1 MSSPVNYSF
10 VKHIVIDRK
19 KAEPIYLQIVY
30 RFIQAVQLQLL
41 NDGDRIPGSRVL
53 SEKLKVHRK
62 TIVMALEELKTQ
74 GWIYTRPSVGTF
86 VKNPELKENINR
98 THHFLSSDSS
108 NFSFR
113 RSFILDRDTQH
124 IASSLQFT
132 DGTPDYR
139 LLKINELARFYSTVL
154 NRKSN
159 RSKFSNSSEIET
171 SFFKEQLS
179 FYIKTS
185 YDLYCSKENLLVADN
200 KHVLL
205 YILTQLMIQTG
216 DRVLIGRYS
225 CSYANMIF
233 QQAGAKVLT
242 LPMDEQGIKVNHIR
256 EHFKVNEIKLL
267 YIQTNHQYPTTKCMS
282 EKRQKELIQL
292 SKELDFVIIED
303 GSMYELTYNKLNLNA
318 LVHQNFNGKVI
329 YIGDYGSFLIPG
341 YQNYYIIAAKD
352 FIQEAQKYLT
362 IFGEIDPFKKRALGE
377 MISEGD
383 IHRYRRKAIHTYET
397 RRNIFSSLL
406 KKHSA
411 LGLKFSEP
419 QGGLAFWITFTKH
432 LSLSHLVKTCYQ
444 NGLYIPRNCQYQSPE
459 NIYLRLGFGHFN
471 EKEMEKAL
479 QLFGKSLREVMY

>member
-1 MSSPVNYSF
+1 T
-10 VKHIVIDRK
+10 
-19 KAEPIYLQIVY
+19 AESIYLQIVY

-62 TIVMALEELKTQ
+62 TMVMALEELKTQ

-171 SFFKEQLS
+171 YFFKDQLS

-242 LPMDEQGIKVNHIR
+242 LPMDEQGIKVSHIR

-282 EKRQKELIQL
+282 EKR
-292 SKELDFVIIED
+292 
-303 GSMYELTYNKLNLNA
+303 
-318 LVHQNFNGKVI
+318 
-329 YIGDYGSFLIPG
+329 
-341 YQNYYIIAAKD
+341 
-352 FIQEAQKYLT
+352 
-362 IFGEIDPFKKRALGE
+362 
-377 MISEGD
+377 
-383 IHRYRRKAIHTYET
+383 
-397 RRNIFSSLL
+397 
-406 KKHSA
+406 
-411 LGLKFSEP
+411 
-419 QGGLAFWITFTKH
+419 
-432 LSLSHLVKTCYQ
+432 
-444 NGLYIPRNCQYQSPE
+444 
-459 NIYLRLGFGHFN
+459 
-471 EKEMEKAL
+471 
-479 QLFGKSLREVMY
+479 